1 MRKIIPSRREASI
14 ERAVVQHIHAA
25 HGIVGMKLTSG
36 TGKASLSVKG
46 RGLNLYSVPT
56 LPLDQGTPVRVQLIN
71 DANDV
76 CWEASYSAPASATD
90 ATKFK
95 DKND

>member
-1 MRKIIPSRREASI
+1 
-14 ERAVVQHIHAA
+14 
-25 HGIVGMKLTSG
+25 
-36 TGKASLSVKG
+36 
-46 RGLNLYSVPT
+46 VPI
-56 LPLDQGTPVRVQLIN
+56 LPLDQGSPVRVQLIN

-76 CWEASYSAPASATD
+76 CWEASYSAPASATG